1 MSMFYYMKENDIR
14 NKDEIKLRQINI
26 ETFHFVVFFFR
37 FRESIQEES
46 EKCVIGSFNSKRENT
61 TVR

>member
-26 ETFHFVVFFFR
+26 ETFHFVFFS
-37 FRESIQEES
+37 SIQR
-46 EKCVIGSFNSKRENT
+46 KYPRRK
-61 TVR
+61 